1 MFFFGKNK
9 TKEEQPSAPVKPSA
23 PAAAP
28 KPAGN
33 APASSAPV
41 SADDFFGDLDRKKR
55 KKEVKFDIDVPEVT
69 GLREKPADAP
79 EQIFNNVAT
88 ETLSVSSLHEEGY
101 VVGDMKNFRD
111 IAADTLAVEE
121 LRDKSHDNDIPF
133 DPDAPE
139 VPTASAAFDP
149 SDPDAFFSSI
159 DRKKPK
165 RQKFAIDIPEVTGL
179 REAPLVAEGD
189 TVAEIDLSMISTDVL
204 RAEPPSNVGPGFGDI
219 DEISVPAFSE

>member
-9 TKEEQPSAPVKPSA
+9 AKEEPPAAVLKPSA
-23 PAAAP
+23 PASAP
-28 KPAGN
+28 KPAV
-33 APASSAPV
+33 SAPV
-41 SADDFFGDLDRKKR
+41 SADDFFGDLDRKKKK
-55 KKEVKFDIDVPEVT
+55 KKEVKLDIDVPEVT
-69 GLREKPADAP
+69 GLRERPADAP

-88 ETLSVSSLHEEGY
+88 ETLSVASLHEEGY

-111 IAADTLAVEE
+111 IAADSFAVEE

-139 VPTASAAFDP
+139 ETKAPEVFDP
-149 SDPDAFFSSI
+149 SDPDAFFRSI

-165 RQKFAIDIPEVTGL
+165 RQKFAIDLPEVTGL
-179 REAPLVAEGD
+179 RETPLVAEGD
-189 TVAEIDLSMISTDVL
+189 TVAEIDLSMINTDVL

-219 DEISVPAFSE
+219 DEISVPAFSEI